1 MWRRRRRRKGGE
13 REGGEGGKGKARISK
28 GGRNVEDENEMIN
41 IFIRRELEE
50 VYNKETLTRG
60 SKEDNM

>member
-1 MWRRRRRRKGGE
+1 ME
-13 REGGEGGKGKARISK
+13 
-28 GGRNVEDENEMIN
+28 GGRNVEDENETIN